1 MVFRS
6 VLFLRDFNEDKG
18 SWAVA
23 SCATTGGGA
32 SLLYFDA
39 AVWFSSA
46 SSSPFSIWPSL
57 PPLRFRLLCF
67 VDVGVLVL
75 PEPPCA
81 VVAVLLVLVRH
92 RSHPHPTKEQPQ
104 RGVGV
109 FIFVLHLR
117 GLLQLPSFFR
127 CGCTHGPLLLVV
139 ISQNRRGHNHGGGH
153 GPISSSFSCLLNV
166 PY

>member
-1 MVFRS
+1 MLCFRS
-6 VLFLRDFNEDKG
+6 FRIRDEAKG

-23 SCATTGGGA
+23 SIRHHRRGGNSPLLRCGRVVLIGLLSA
-32 SLLYFDA
+32 SL
-39 AVWFSSA
+39 
-46 SSSPFSIWPSL
+46 IWPPL

-67 VDVGVLVL
+67 VDVGVFVL

-81 VVAVLLVLVRH
+81 VVAVLLVFVLH
-92 RSHPHPTKEQPQ
+92 RSHPCPTKEQPT

-153 GPISSSFSCLLNV
+153 GPISSSFRVCS
-166 PY
+166 